1 MNRLTLLL
9 SHGLSASLAVVVTWV
24 LVSQASF
31 LPAQPLVSLD
41 KKALIA
47 RFDAQLSAPTLT
59 ERERVAA
66 LDQFSVRLMTLIH
79 QYETQSGAVVLNRSA
94 LITPLNDIT
103 DEVEARMKRE
113 WQ

>member
-9 SHGLSASLAVVVTWV
+9 SHLLSASLAVVVTVV
-24 LVSQASF
+24 LVSKF
-31 LPAQPLVSLD
+31 PFVPTQPLVSLD

-47 RFDAQLSAPTLT
+47 RFDQQLSAPTLT

-66 LDQFSVRLMTLIH
+66 LDQFTWRLMALIKE
-79 QYETQSGAVVLNRSA
+79 YETQSGAVVLNRSA
-94 LITPLNDIT
+94 FITPLNDIT
-103 DEVEARMKRE
+103 DEVERRIKRD